1 MSCAFQPFHT
11 PGPTALMS
19 AAVRMVSSFNLSTDC
34 ITALKFSM
42 VMRSDRSRDWATDDI
57 IKCTSMSQATVS
69 LSAGEKPSHG
79 QKLRAIRAPTIEW
92 SSMRPLAMSCKNS
105 AT

>member
-19 AAVRMVSSFNLSTDC
+19 AVVRMVSSFMRSTDC
-34 ITALKFSM
+34 TTALKFSM

-57 IKCTSMSQATVS
+57 TRCTSISQATVS
-69 LSAGEKPSHG
+69 VSAAEKPSRG
-79 QKLRAIRAPTIEW
+79 QNWRATRAPAIE
-92 SSMRPLAMSCKNS
+92 
-105 AT
+105 